1 MDYAG
6 ALDPS
11 LLSQDESPAP
21 LSLSTIVEREDSPEA
36 DNQDSED
43 AQEPRRRPSKR
54 KHSPSAPTPP
64 SRSPAPH
71 LADPSDVSNPPVFI
85 PHTLTLPETD
95 FEFYATRSHPFNKH
109 GFRYT
114 PCGPS
119 EGTPLPVPPQR
130 TIESYPQGIR
140 WSWEDRSPFTLM
152 TEDARTITTDKGWRA
167 VRSNIGV
174 REGAWYFEVK
184 VERAGGEGGREQGGD
199 GQGSWVRVGVGRRES
214 PLNAPVGIDGHSYG
228 YRDKTGDV
236 VTLAQ
241 LKPYGT
247 PYSTSST
254 IGIYISLPPRPAP
267 PLHDRR
273 DPSHVRRKRIPI
285 RYKGQLYFEQLEYA
299 PSKEMDELLVD
310 PALKAFRER
319 QAEEKRAKAKAAAPG
334 TKAPSPSQQ
343 GPPLRPLPKLEGS
356 KVAFFVDGV
365 CQGVA
370 YEDLYDFLPLRKER
384 TDDNKKKKDARG
396 VMENWHDDG
405 ALGYFAMASVFGG
418 GIATI
423 NPGPDF
429 AFPPPEDL
437 DAVLEASPHPPRAGN
452 PALEHLEKEKTQ
464 WRPLCERYE
473 EFVAEQAR
481 LDDLDEQEAIRVL
494 LEAQQVAAAQAEAA
508 SPAGGTI
515 DASTG
520 KDAPLSKKAK
530 TAAATSLAAAAI
542 AASSKLANLGV
553 VKAEA
558 ATSLSQ
564 SPAGSPMPYSAG
576 GAGDIKMETDSGAE

>member
-11 LLSQDESPAP
+11 LLTHSESPAP
-21 LSLSTIVEREDSPEA
+21 LPTALSTIVEREDSPGA
-36 DNQDSED
+36 DTQDGED
-43 AQEPRRRPSKR
+43 AQEPRRRPAKR

-64 SRSPAPH
+64 SRSPAPQ

-85 PHTLTLPETD
+85 PHTLSIPETE
-95 FEFYATRSHPFNKH
+95 FEFFATRSHPFNKH

-174 REGAWYFEVK
+174 REGAWYWEVK
-184 VERAGGEGGREQGGD
+184 VERAGGEGGRDQGGD

-254 IGIYISLPPRPAP
+254 IGIYISLPSRTPPAKS
-267 PLHDRR
+267 DRR
-273 DPSHVRRKRIPI
+273 DPARIQRKRIPI

-319 QAEEKRAKAKAAAPG
+319 QAEEKKAKAKAAAPG
-334 TKAPSPSQQ
+334 TKAPPPSQQ

-356 KVAFFVDGV
+356 RVAFFVDGV

-384 TDDNKKKKDARG
+384 TDEKKKKDARG

-423 NPGPDF
+423 NAGPDF
-429 AFPPPEDL
+429 DYPPPEDI

-452 PALEHLEKEKTQ
+452 PAKEHLPKEQTR
-464 WRPLCERYE
+464 WRPLSERYE

-494 LEAQQVAAAQAEAA
+494 LEAQRLAAEQQEAA
-508 SPAGGTI
+508 GGLPAGGL
-515 DASTG
+515 AE
-520 KDAPLSKKAK
+520 KDAPSKKAK

-542 AASSKLANLGV
+542 AASSKLASLGV

-558 ATSLSQ
+558 AHSLSQ
-564 SPAGSPMPYSAG
+564 SPAGSPMPFSG
-576 GAGDIKMETDSGAE
+576 GGGGEVKMETDSGAE